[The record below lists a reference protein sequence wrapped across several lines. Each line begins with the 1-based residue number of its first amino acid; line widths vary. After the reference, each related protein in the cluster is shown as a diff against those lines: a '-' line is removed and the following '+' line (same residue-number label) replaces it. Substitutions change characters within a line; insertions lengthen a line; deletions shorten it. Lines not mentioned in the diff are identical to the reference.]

1 VSNFSDSIAERESQK
16 KHYFFDNGIL
26 NLFLYQPD
34 TKLLENIVALELH
47 KKYGNNLFYYNKNI
61 EVDFCVP
68 DDGLLVQVSY
78 DMKTD
83 ETRKREFGALVK
95 AAKFFKAKKL
105 LVITY
110 NQEEETEYEDT
121 KISVIPVWKFLID
134 NE

>member
-1 VSNFSDSIAERESQK
+1 
-16 KHYFFDNGIL
+16 
-26 NLFLYQPD
+26 
-34 TKLLENIVALELH
+34 
-47 KKYGNNLFYYNKNI
+47 
-61 EVDFCVP
+61 
-68 DDGLLVQVSY
+68 
-78 DMKTD
+78 MKTD

-95 AAKFFKAKKL
+95 AAKFFNAKKL